1 MSKKFRVWDSLAL
14 ADSAKLSL
22 QLSQKIEEICEDNK
36 AAPHELPDSLVPTDK
51 LYMLALAYTAAY
63 EALVEYELVKTGNIK
78 QTKST
83 H

>member
-1 MSKKFRVWDSLAL
+1 MAL

-22 QLSQKIEEICEDNK
+22 QLSQKIEEICEANK

-51 LYMLALAYTAAY
+51 LYMMALAYTAAY

-78 QTKST
+78 QTKNT